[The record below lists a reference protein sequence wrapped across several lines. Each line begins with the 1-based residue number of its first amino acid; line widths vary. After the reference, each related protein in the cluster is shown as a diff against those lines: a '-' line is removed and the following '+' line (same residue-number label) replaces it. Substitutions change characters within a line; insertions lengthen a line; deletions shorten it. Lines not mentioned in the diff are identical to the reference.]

1 MILNVIYHRL
11 QIIIEQKIIN
21 CLVEIVVNIHKKYW
35 TFLIQ
40 IMPVK
45 LRLGMKIIFLRQNPY
60 LFHSGP
66 DRPDD
71 FKHLDQNSD
80 QNRSPDDVKQYVGS
94 KIWSSHPWLWSSF
107 PKKTFL
113 QGQNLDAKIKGDL
126 VNIVGGCVSSYAA
139 NYFMG
144 GQQRAQSSTNQNS
157 CWDDS
162 QWDTSWSTP
171 GNSAGK
177 LSKYMVSALKI
188 K

>member
-1 MILNVIYHRL
+1 
-11 QIIIEQKIIN
+11 
-21 CLVEIVVNIHKKYW
+21 
-35 TFLIQ
+35 
-40 IMPVK
+40 MPVK
-45 LRLGMKIIFLRQNPY
+45 LRLGMPK
-60 LFHSGP
+60 SGP
-66 DRPDD
+66 DP
-71 FKHLDQNSD
+71 
-80 QNRSPDDVKQYVGS
+80 V
-94 KIWSSHPWLWSSF
+94 IWSSHSWLRSSF

-177 LSKYMVSALKI
+177 LSKYMVLTK
-188 K
+188 